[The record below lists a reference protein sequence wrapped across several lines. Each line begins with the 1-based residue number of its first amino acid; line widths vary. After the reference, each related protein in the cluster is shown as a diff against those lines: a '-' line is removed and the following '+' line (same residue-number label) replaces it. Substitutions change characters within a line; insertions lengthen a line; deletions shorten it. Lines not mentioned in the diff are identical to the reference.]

1 MKNIKIIL
9 VFFTV
14 FFGSIKANAQYQ
26 GTYLG
31 FEVVGSSALMV
42 NQNATST
49 TFNIKIFVS
58 RFYGTGGYQP
68 FYMNFKL
75 GIENGA
81 VFTNVYTITSS
92 DFQTGQGN
100 AEKQFSVT
108 LQNSS
113 LPHGK
118 SLLIHYNNPSNS
130 NPSYTASYNP
140 KISIFNPP
148 PATPVITNNVITL
161 QGTPSFL
168 DEISIQG
175 SSPTGGTGSFAYNW
189 QYADDLAFTTNVRYV
204 DDYSTYVSYNLIS
217 PMPNR
222 PIYVKQDNSLTV
234 SFETNGFLSNSRY
247 FRRVVTSGDKT
258 SFSNVIRI
266 GEINPVNFTVSVS
279 RINLNEISVEITPE
293 TNNTNIT
300 YNIYSHVLPGYGED
314 PARFLYKYKSST
326 ISHVINSPISFYQSF
341 FPSGLEAGA
350 SGEGIIVVSSDGK
363 YVYKSIGMF

>member
-1 MKNIKIIL
+1 MRNIKIIL

-14 FFGSIKANAQYQ
+14 FFASIKAEAQYQ
-26 GTYLG
+26 GTYVG

-92 DFQTGQGN
+92 DFQSGQGN

-118 SLLIHYNNPSNS
+118 SLLIHYNNLSNS

-140 KISIFNPP
+140 NVSIFNPP
-148 PATPVITNNVITL
+148 PVTPPAATITNNVISL
-161 QGTPSFL
+161 YNNGGNFPAIIGTIPT
-168 DEISIQG
+168 ISSGEKYGLTYQKKNSNG
-175 SSPTGGTGSFAYNW
+175 VFEPVLNW
-189 QYADDLAFTTNVRYV
+189 QGMLIVGKEVNGVAVNGL
-204 DDYSTYVSYNLIS
+204 VSDIS
-217 PMPNR
+217 GG
-222 PIYVKQDNSLTV
+222 I
-234 SFETNGFLSNSRY
+234 
-247 FRRVVTSGDKT
+247 FRRVITSASAITSYSNEIVVPPTMGTAVPNSYTVTKT
-258 SFSNVIRI
+258 EVFDNNGMLI
-266 GEINPVNFTVSVS
+266 GNNIK
-279 RINLNEISVEITPE
+279 INLLNPDPNIRFSAMLFGPDDPYYLPINSNYEFFMPMYYNNDKASYYPE
-293 TNNTNIT
+293 TNASVIFSTNATNIG
-300 YNIYSHVLPGYGED
+300 S
-314 PARFLYKYKSST
+314 
-326 ISHVINSPISFYQSF
+326 NSPL
-341 FPSGLEAGA
+341 G
-350 SGEGIIVVSSDGK
+350 VVPTWR
-363 YVYKSIGMF
+363 